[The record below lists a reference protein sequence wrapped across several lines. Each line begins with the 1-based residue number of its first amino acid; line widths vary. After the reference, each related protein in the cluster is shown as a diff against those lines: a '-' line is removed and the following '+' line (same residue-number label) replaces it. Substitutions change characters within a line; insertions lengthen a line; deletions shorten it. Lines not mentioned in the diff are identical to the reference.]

1 MVLDDDAAF
10 GRTVP
15 MIRVYKVA
23 DFAFSVALAGDRDP
37 DIYLRTFDPFKADGC
52 PKEEELFELTED
64 DTLSEKAEG
73 EYLESDNNDM
83 GHTDLYRVSG
93 GYRIELRYPYDGF
106 PHVMEAD
113 EAFRH
118 AKARIC
124 WEDPY
129 AATILTS
136 MLRIAYAQAV
146 LPFGA
151 VSMHA
156 SVVVSDAK
164 AFMFMGK
171 SGTGKSTHSR
181 LWLENV
187 PGTTLLNDDNPIVR
201 LTGEGAVV
209 YGSPWSGKTPC
220 YKNES
225 APLAGVIRLRQAP
238 ANRFER
244 MEDIAAFSLLLPGC
258 SVLRQ
263 DKKLHEALCMTLVG
277 MTETVCVAQMHCL
290 PDKDAALIC
299 RRGVLENLK

>member
-1 MVLDDDAAF
+1 
-10 GRTVP
+10 
-15 MIRVYKVA
+15 
-23 DFAFSVALAGDRDP
+23 
-37 DIYLRTFDPFKADGC
+37 
-52 PKEEELFELTED
+52 
-64 DTLSEKAEG
+64 
-73 EYLESDNNDM
+73 
-83 GHTDLYRVSG
+83 
-93 GYRIELRYPYDGF
+93 
-106 PHVMEAD
+106 
-113 EAFRH
+113 
-118 AKARIC
+118 
-124 WEDPY
+124 
-129 AATILTS
+129 

-187 PGTTLLNDDNPIVR
+187 PGATLLNDDNPIVR
-201 LTGEGAVV
+201 LTGEGAIV

-238 ANRFER
+238 ANRFEP

-277 MTETVCVAQMHCL
+277 MAETVCVAQMNCL

>member
-1 MVLDDDAAF
+1 M
-10 GRTVP
+10 R
-15 MIRVYKVA
+15 RVYKVA

-37 DIYLRTFDPFKADGC
+37 DIYLKSFAPFKTGGC

-83 GHTDLYRVSG
+83 GHTDLYRVAG
-93 GYRIELRYPYDGF
+93 GYRVELRYPYDGF
-106 PHVMEAD
+106 PHVMEAY

-187 PGTTLLNDDNPIVR
+187 PGATLLNDDNPIVR
-201 LTGEGAVV
+201 LTDDGVVV

-220 YKNES
+220 YKNEW
-225 APLAGVIRLRQAP
+225 AKVAGIIRLRQASV
-238 ANRFER
+238 NSFEPK
-244 MEDIAAFSLLLPGC
+244 EDIAAFSLLLPGC

-263 DKKLHEALCMTLVG
+263 DKDLHEALCLTLVS
-277 MTETVCVAQMHCL
+277 MTGIVCVAEMACL
-290 PDKDAALIC
+290 PDKIAALTC
-299 RRGVLENLK
+299 LRGVSDNLK

>member
-1 MVLDDDAAF
+1 M
-10 GRTVP
+10 
-15 MIRVYKVA
+15 A

-37 DIYLRTFDPFKADGC
+37 DIYLRSFDPFKADGC

-83 GHTDLYRVSG
+83 GHTDLYRVAG
-93 GYRIELRYPYDGF
+93 GYRVELRYPYDAF

-187 PGTTLLNDDNPIVR
+187 PGAMLLNDDNPILRV
-201 LTGEGAVV
+201 LDDGNV
-209 YGSPWSGKTPC
+209 YVFGSPWSGKTPC
-220 YKNES
+220 YNNAHARVGAIIKLS
-225 APLAGVIRLRQAP
+225 QAP
-238 ANRFER
+238 FNELQA
-244 MEDIAAFSLLLPGC
+244 LTLPQAYAYILSSASG
-258 SVLRQ
+258 LKTDQ
-263 DKKLHEALCMTLVG
+263 
-277 MTETVCVAQMHCL
+277 QMADHLYNSIKHIITHVKCYHLNCL
-290 PDKDAALIC
+290 PNTEAAEVCFQGCI
-299 RRGVLENLK
+299 V